1 MKIKNLR
8 VRAAS
13 IGVSLVLAGGYG
25 GAMAMPVFAEDV
37 QEEVEVE
44 NNDEIVLAEANMGE
58 EIAVEEI
65 VPEVKEQIKEEVVEE
80 QVPEVKKEEE
90 AKKEEVTKEE
100 TTKEDDK
107 SKEKEEVKEPKK
119 GASTPEA
126 SEEKREENEPHKV
139 SVITVKVDGEGAAL
153 AGATLQIIDSN
164 GNVVDEWISDGKE
177 HISMLPEG
185 TYTLHEAGTP
195 AGYTTSEDK
204 TFTVKVEVND
214 INAGVVHDDSG
225 TVCWHYGGVPLYYV
239 ESEGERE
246 EVYCINQD
254 WKEPHDIDYNGM
266 VLDETN
272 IRTFTPDSDP
282 SMTDQELYDKVLDI
296 IYHRSKAEELF
307 PNLSEI
313 EIRFITEYAL
323 KTYTSSEVLAAN
335 AKRDEQGHIIRD
347 EDGNIV
353 YEYYRFLRY
362 YRYDPD
368 SPQGYVIDPENGDGF
383 GKLAQHWWTAHNHT
397 KIPDEYAQLFYY
409 LIGTSD
415 KHPKDMH
422 LYIYSTKNLAAD
434 GESYQNLLGVR
445 WFDPY
450 DEDYKMYLSVIN
462 KAKPYTPPEEPEKPK
477 EQDSPKKQKETTTT
491 PTKTSAKVIDAPQTG
506 DDNSFTWALAGL
518 GSSAMALTAL
528 AEMKRRENKKV
539 KRK

>member
-1 MKIKNLR
+1 MNNNRKDNGKMKIKNLR
-8 VRAAS
+8 VKAAS

-25 GAMAMPVFAEDV
+25 GTMAMPVFAEDA

-44 NNDEIVLAEANMGE
+44 NNDEIVLAEANIGE

-65 VPEVKEQIKEEVVEE
+65 VPEVREQIKEEVVEE
-80 QVPEVKKEEE
+80 QQIEEKVTEVKKEEE
-90 AKKEEVTKEE
+90 TKKSEITKEE
-100 TTKEDDK
+100 PTKGTDQKD
-107 SKEKEEVKEPKK
+107 EKEEVVEPKK

-126 SEEKREENEPHKV
+126 SEEKREENESHKV
-139 SVITVKVDGEGAAL
+139 SVITVKVDGEGVAL
-153 AGATLQIIDSN
+153 VGATLQILDSN
-164 GNVVDEWISDGKE
+164 GNVVDEWVSDGKE

-254 WKEPHDIDYNGM
+254 WEEPHDIDYNGM

-313 EIRFITEYAL
+313 EIRF
-323 KTYTSSEVLAAN
+323 
-335 AKRDEQGHIIRD
+335 
-347 EDGNIV
+347 
-353 YEYYRFLRY
+353 
-362 YRYDPD
+362 
-368 SPQGYVIDPENGDGF
+368 
-383 GKLAQHWWTAHNHT
+383 
-397 KIPDEYAQLFYY
+397 
-409 LIGTSD
+409 
-415 KHPKDMH
+415 
-422 LYIYSTKNLAAD
+422 
-434 GESYQNLLGVR
+434 
-445 WFDPY
+445 
-450 DEDYKMYLSVIN
+450 
-462 KAKPYTPPEEPEKPK
+462 
-477 EQDSPKKQKETTTT
+477 
-491 PTKTSAKVIDAPQTG
+491 
-506 DDNSFTWALAGL
+506 
-518 GSSAMALTAL
+518 
-528 AEMKRRENKKV
+528 
-539 KRK
+539 

>member
-8 VRAAS
+8 VRMAS

-25 GAMAMPVFAEDV
+25 GAMAMPVFAAEDAETTDV
-37 QEEVEVE
+37 DLTNNDIKPVVTENSQEEI
-44 NNDEIVLAEANMGE
+44 N
-58 EIAVEEI
+58 VEEI
-65 VPEVKEQIKEEVVEE
+65 VTKAEEAVKEEKLENE
-80 QVPEVKKEEE
+80 K
-90 AKKEEVTKEE
+90 
-100 TTKEDDK
+100 
-107 SKEKEEVKEPKK
+107 KEEVKEEQEEVKEESEEVKKEPEKKEEKEEVQEPKK
-119 GASTPEA
+119 GTTKAA
-126 SEEKREENEPHKV
+126 EETRDENEPHKV
-139 SVITVKVDGEGAAL
+139 SVITVKVDGEGVAL
-153 AGATLQIIDSN
+153 VGATLQILDSE

-214 INAGVVHDDSG
+214 INAGVEHDQSG

-246 EVYCINQD
+246 EVCCINQD
-254 WKEPHDIDYNGM
+254 WEEPNDIDYNGM

-272 IRTFTPDSDP
+272 LRTFTPDSDP
-282 SMTDQELYDKVLDI
+282 SMTDKELYDKVLDI

-323 KTYTSSEVLAAN
+323 KTYTSSEVTTQQAM
-335 AKRDEQGHIIRD
+335 RDENGKIIRD
-347 EDGNIV
+347 ENGNIV
-353 YEYYRFLRY
+353 YEDIKFLRY

-368 SPQGYVIDPENGDGF
+368 SPQGYIVDPGNGDGF

-409 LIGTSD
+409 LIGNSD

-422 LYIYSTKNLAAD
+422 LYIYSTKNIASD
-434 GESYQNLLGVR
+434 GEEYQNLLGVR

-450 DEDYKMYLSVIN
+450 DEDYKLYLSMIN
-462 KAKPYTPPEEPEKPK
+462 KTKPYTPPEEPEKPK
-477 EQDSPKKQKETTTT
+477 KPTPEKPKETI
-491 PTKTSAKVIDAPQTG
+491 KTSAKVSDAPQTG
-506 DDNSFTWALAGL
+506 DDNSFAWALAGL